1 MNDQERHDL
10 DELEAILFS
19 IEGTVSPQVS
29 GFCIDTPD
37 KASWAGRKIV
47 EAESRIEHQKAIADE
62 YKRRI
67 DEWFERTIREDRASI
82 EYLLGM
88 LKPFAISEIRS
99 LKKGKTLKY
108 FGVSISMRKL
118 PDKAEIDDE
127 TAAIEYCEQHI
138 PEAVETKKTL
148 SRSMVKKALVEGRF
162 IPGVDLVSGSEEL
175 YVTGDKEHTIL
186 KKAEAA

>member
-47 EAESRIEHQKAIADE
+47 EAESRIERQKAIADE

-67 DEWFERTIREDRASI
+67 DEWFDRTIREDRSSI
-82 EYLLGM
+82 DYLLGM
-88 LKPFAISEIRS
+88 LKPFAVSEIRS

-127 TAAIEYCEQHI
+127 MAAIEYCEQHI

-148 SRSMVKKALVEGRF
+148 ARSMVKKALAEGRF
-162 IPGVDLVSGSEEL
+162 IPGADLIPGSEEI
-175 YVTGDKEHTIL
+175 YVTGDKDLVISR
-186 KKAEAA
+186 KAEAA